1 MSDASLWLSILA
13 VFVLL
18 VMSGFFSG
26 SETALTAA
34 SRARMLQLE
43 KNGDRRA
50 AVVSRLIMVRE
61 RLIGALLLGNNLV
74 NILASALAT
83 SVLLSLF
90 GDAGVVYAT
99 LVMTALVLIFSEVLP
114 KTWAI
119 SNPDRFA
126 IAVSPVV
133 RVVVIVF
140 GPVVSAV
147 EMIVRALLRLFGV
160 DVSENRM
167 VLSAHEELRGTV
179 DLQHL
184 EGGLVKAERDRIGGL
199 LDLADLEVSDVMVHR
214 TKMNTLNADE
224 PVDRL
229 IQDALASPHTRLPL
243 WRGQTD
249 NYIGVLHAKDL
260 LRALAAAGG
269 DASRIEIEQIVSP
282 PWFVP
287 DTTSL
292 QDQLNAFLKR
302 KAHFALVID
311 EYGEVMGLVTLEDIL
326 EEIVGEISDE
336 HDVELAGVRP
346 QPDGSIIVD
355 GGVPIRDLNRAVDWR
370 LPDDEA
376 TTIAG
381 LVIHEARMIPEERQ
395 AFTFH
400 GYRFTVL
407 KREKNRVTRL
417 KITPLSKSVAGS
429 VKAVFAGQAAT
440 SPQAATPT
448 TQSG

>member
-1 MSDASLWLSILA
+1 MSDANLWLYILA
-13 VFVLL
+13 ILVLL
-18 VMSGFFSG
+18 ALSGFFSG

-34 SRARMLQLE
+34 SRARMLHYE

-50 AVVSRLIMVRE
+50 GVVSSLIQARE

-83 SVLLSLF
+83 NVLLNLF

-99 LVMTALVLIFSEVLP
+99 LVMTMLVLIFSEVLP

-119 SNPDRFA
+119 ADPDRFA
-126 IAVSPVV
+126 IAVSPLV
-133 RVVVIVF
+133 RPVVVLF
-140 GPVVSAV
+140 GPVVMGV
-147 EMIVRALLRLFGV
+147 EVIVRSLLRLFGV
-160 DVSENRM
+160 NASDGANA
-167 VLSAHEELRGTV
+167 LSAHEELRGTV
-179 DLQHL
+179 DLQHM

-214 TKMNTLNADE
+214 TDMNALNADDPPAKIVSE
-224 PVDRL
+224 
-229 IQDALASPHTRLPL
+229 ALQSPHTRLPL
-243 WRGQTD
+243 WRRETD

-260 LRALAAAGG
+260 LRALASAGG
-269 DASRIEIEQIVSP
+269 DADSLDIDEIVSP

-302 KAHFALVID
+302 KAHFALVVD

-336 HDVELAGVRP
+336 HDLELAGVKP

-355 GGVPIRDLNRAVDWR
+355 GSVPIRDLNRAVDWR

-400 GYRFTVL
+400 GFRFTVL
-407 KREKNRVTRL
+407 GRQKNRITRL
-417 KITPLSKSVAGS
+417 RIMPLAQQGAGAAKGPVAAS
-429 VKAVFAGQAAT
+429 AAAT
-440 SPQAATPT
+440 
-448 TQSG
+448 G